1 MQYLILIITQNAEH
15 WSDETQFTQAIEN
28 EKMFS
33 KLIEDLEQLAA
44 TKEMLMK
51 VPSWNFLE
59 AYSCPTL
66 KTKPIL
72 ISGGASL

>member
-1 MQYLILIITQNAEH
+1 M
-15 WSDETQFTQAIEN
+15 SDETQFTQDIEN

-33 KLIEDLEQLAA
+33 KLVEDLEQLAA

-51 VPSWNFLE
+51 VPSWEIQNCLE
-59 AYSCPTL
+59 AYSCLTL

-72 ISGGASL
+72 ISGGASLQQ

>member
-1 MQYLILIITQNAEH
+1 M
-15 WSDETQFTQAIEN
+15 SDETQFTQDIEN

-33 KLIEDLEQLAA
+33 KLVEDLEQLAA
-44 TKEMLMK
+44 PKEMLMK
-51 VPSWNFLE
+51 VPKIENFLE

-72 ISGGASL
+72 ISG